1 MIARSRETFACAA
14 RMPVMVQ
21 NVNGYVCRDCTD
33 VARAQKGIDPARP
46 KDGPYGRDRGKSGS
60 VQPVSPASLATSGDV
75 GTRLHVV
82 A

>member
-1 MIARSRETFACAA
+1 
-14 RMPVMVQ
+14 MVQ

-33 VARAQKGIDPARP
+33 VARAQKGVDPARP
-46 KDGPYGRDRGKSGS
+46 KDGPYGRDRERIGLVRPGE
-60 VQPVSPASLATSGDV
+60 PASLAPSGDV

>member
-1 MIARSRETFACAA
+1 
-14 RMPVMVQ
+14 MVQ

-46 KDGPYGRDRGKSGS
+46 KDGPYRRDREKTAA
-60 VQPVSPASLATSGDV
+60 VQAGAHASLASSGDV